1 MGNSKRTLQLI
12 IVSSSRASGAWVYLL
27 LATVSVLGV
36 AGCGPSDR
44 HYVTGT
50 VRYPDGSPVTAG
62 RLFVDYGPGATRQA
76 GALINSD
83 GSFRI
88 GEIKDGDGMPAGT
101 VTVGV
106 AAYTYIEKDGTLQEV
121 SLCDRKYFSP
131 ETSGLVFE
139 VPEQLRWDIVVEKPA
154 ESR

>member
-1 MGNSKRTLQLI
+1 MLMLVVMGLCLH
-12 IVSSSRASGAWVYLL
+12 
-27 LATVSVLGV
+27 
-36 AGCGPSDR
+36 GCGPKDR

-62 RLFVDYGPGATRQA
+62 RLFVDYGPEATRQA

-101 VTVGV
+101 VKVGV
-106 AAYTYIEKDGTLQEV
+106 AAYTYIEKDDTLQEV
-121 SLCDRKYFSP
+121 TLCDRKYFSP

>member
-1 MGNSKRTLQLI
+1 MREPQRTPTPI
-12 IVSSSRASGAWVYLL
+12 ITLLSRAGVGLL
-27 LATVSVLGV
+27 ISAIVFGQ
-36 AGCGPSDR
+36 AGCRPSNR

-50 VRYPDGSPVTAG
+50 VRYPDGAPVTAG

-76 GALINSD
+76 GALIKSD

-101 VTVGV
+101 VKIGV
-106 AAYTYIEKDGTLQEV
+106 AAYTQIEKDGALQEV
-121 SLCDRKYFSP
+121 NLCDPKYFSP

-139 VPEQLRWDIVVEKPA
+139 VPKQLRWDIVVEKPTN
-154 ESR
+154 E